1 MALAKGHAPRRLL
14 ALACLGILA
23 TSAAPASGAPAR
35 APVDL
40 TVIDPSLPELGF
52 GRGFEAIAEWIGRRL
67 DRVYLPRIAKATDGN
82 ERARLKARRDQEVAL
97 MENAEAVFD
106 GRRTGF
112 ETSIVASEV
121 GVGTEESLYMYKE
134 GAETHYFFMHQDKLW
149 KYGRA
154 LAEGPT
160 YLGRVASYQQRF
172 GEPLAT
178 SDESDGAG
186 GRRLLSVT
194 WKNAGFD
201 VRLVDKRTVYGTDLL
216 LVEDRS
222 VALRIAAA
230 RAAKDGKVGGL
241 GGVSPS
247 LESFLLDDP
256 DTYGAPPAPDA
267 EAAPD
272 KPKRPVKRP
281 R

>member
-1 MALAKGHAPRRLL
+1 MALAKGHARRRLL
-14 ALACLGILA
+14 ALACLGLIASGA
-23 TSAAPASGAPAR
+23 TPASGAPAR
-35 APVDL
+35 VPADL

-52 GRGFEAIAEWIGRRL
+52 GRGFEAIAEWIGKRL

-82 ERARLKARRDQEVAL
+82 ERARLKARREQEVAL

-106 GRRTGF
+106 GRRTGL
-112 ETSIVASEV
+112 EVSIVASEF
-121 GVGTEESLYMYKE
+121 GVGTDESLYMYKE
-134 GAETHYFFMHQDKLW
+134 GVETHYFFMHQGKLW

-160 YLGRVASYQQRF
+160 YLGRVAGYQQRF
-172 GEPLAT
+172 GEPVAT
-178 SDESDGAG
+178 NDESDGAG

-201 VRLVDKRTVYGTDLL
+201 VRLVDKRTVYGTDLM
-216 LVEDRS
+216 LVEDRA

-230 RAAKDGKVGGL
+230 RADKANKVGGL
-241 GGVSPS
+241 GGVSSS

-256 DTYGAPPAPDA
+256 DTYGAPPTPEP

-272 KPKRPVKRP
+272 KPKRPAKRQ